1 MLKVI
6 ALSLV
11 FNSLLIVGAV
21 AAAGSG
27 LTPLV
32 VPILAG
38 ITVIEIV
45 LLRASFAGRPRGGGE
60 PSRREE
66 AVRRIDFRRKSSI
79 IDDTTGLYTRW
90 YFDRRIDEEAARCKR
105 YKHSM
110 AVVVLRIGVV
120 DLTTFSTD
128 GWQKQSLAA
137 AQKAAKVIREVD
149 ISASLTPFEFA
160 ICLIH
165 CDRDGAYK
173 ALERMMVQLPDH
185 NCEAGVAVYPE
196 EGYEPSAMVEVA
208 SARLRPLRLQ
218 ANAS

>member
-6 ALSLV
+6 AFSLV
-11 FNSLLIVGAV
+11 LNSLLIVAAV
-21 AAAGSG
+21 AAAGVG
-27 LTPLV
+27 LAALLVPLLV
-32 VPILAG
+32 AV
-38 ITVIEIV
+38 TVLQIA
-45 LLRASFAGRPRGGGE
+45 LLRATFGGRTRRE
-60 PSRREE
+60 EQPSRREE
-66 AVRRIDFRRKSSI
+66 AVRRIDYRRKTSI

-90 YFDRRIDEEAARCKR
+90 YFDRRLEEEAARCKR

-110 AVVVLRIGVV
+110 SVVVLRIGVV
-120 DLTTFSTD
+120 DLTTFSLD
-128 GWQKQSLAA
+128 GWQKRSLEA

-173 ALERMMVQLPDH
+173 ALERMMTHLPDH
-185 NCEAGVAVYPE
+185 NCEAGVAVYPD
-196 EGYEPSAMVEVA
+196 EGYEPAAMIEVA
-208 SARLRPLRLQ
+208 SARLKPLMIQ